1 MNKELQFIDF
11 PEEVTINP
19 KKIESEKEEVKMKNP
34 TKAPDISQGGGAFH
48 EKKDKNKK
56 INLGGP
62 TKRKP
67 PKTKPAN
74 RNQQKQKAK
83 RKKDNNRLNTR
94 GCLTFEQPLLIHY
107 DKRYFLYYPKY
118 K

>member
-48 EKKDKNKK
+48 EKKGIK
-56 INLGGP
+56 IRRLILVVLLKENHL
-62 TKRKP
+62 
-67 PKTKPAN
+67 
-74 RNQQKQKAK
+74 KQS
-83 RKKDNNRLNTR
+83 L
-94 GCLTFEQPLLIHY
+94 LT
-107 DKRYFLYYPKY
+107 
-118 K
+118 